1 PVESR
6 IRFFE
11 GVSSRA
17 GGGRAGPQAGPP
29 PPRGHP
35 LGPRGDLAS
44 PGTNWYSII
53 VRGSRCG
60 PPMPIAGRLAVRS
73 ELSASIQRVPRT
85 MRVLSG
91 IQPSGALHIGNY
103 FGALRQF
110 IDLQRENEAYYFVA
124 NYHALTSVRDAEQ
137 LRSYTFDVSV
147 TMLSL
152 GLDPERAT
160 LFVQS

>member
-1 PVESR
+1 MR
-6 IRFFE
+6 I
-11 GVSSRA
+11 
-17 GGGRAGPQAGPP
+17 
-29 PPRGHP
+29 
-35 LGPRGDLAS
+35 
-44 PGTNWYSII
+44 
-53 VRGSRCG
+53 
-60 PPMPIAGRLAVRS
+60 
-73 ELSASIQRVPRT
+73 
-85 MRVLSG
+85 LSG

-137 LRSYTFDVSV
+137 LRSYTFDVFV

-160 LFVQS
+160 LFVESEVPETTELSWLLSTVTRMGGLEECVCDT